1 MTLSFTGD
9 GADPLVLGDAPFWP
23 VDYLAEPDAWVG
35 HIPFAFWIVA
45 ALRPR
50 LLVELGTHSGNS
62 YCAFAQA
69 VDRLGLD
76 TACFAVDTWRG
87 DAHAGHYGEEVF
99 EALSRYHDDRYRA
112 FSRLVRSTFDDA
124 VQHFPDAGVDL
135 LHVDGY
141 HTYEAVAGDF
151 QTWAPKLSP
160 RAVVLF
166 HDINVRE
173 KEFGVWRLWEEV
185 RLRHPHFEFLHA
197 HGLGVLGVGSD
208 LPAAVTALW
217 SDTRDASRV
226 ARIRG
231 AFARLGGSVV
241 EGMALHRLGQEL
253 AARDELIRRG
263 AEERASIETAARAR
277 EQAHAAEVAEH
288 RHLISGLQHEIVRLG
303 QLREGLQEQLLR
315 VERER
320 TGASAEAETL
330 RESLQEQLHRVE
342 HDRAEV
348 ETLRASLAALHG
360 STSVRVTR
368 PLRQAGELC
377 RTGLA
382 WVRRGARSR

>member
-1 MTLSFTGD
+1 MILSLTGD
-9 GADPLVLGDAPFWP
+9 PADPFVLGDAPIWP

-69 VDRLGLD
+69 VQRLGLD

-87 DAHAGHYGEEVF
+87 DAHAGYYGEEVF
-99 EALSRYHDDRYRA
+99 QALSRYHDARYRA
-112 FSRLVRSTFDDA
+112 FSRLVRSTFDEA

-151 QTWAPKLSP
+151 QTWARKLSP

-173 KEFGVWRLWEEV
+173 REFGVWRLWEEL

-217 SDTRDASRV
+217 SDTRDAMRV
-226 ARIRG
+226 ARIRD

-241 EGMALHRLGQEL
+241 ERMELHRLGQEL
-253 AARDELIRRG
+253 VARDDLIRREADRLGQEVAARDELIRRG
-263 AEERASIETAARAR
+263 AEERASIETAAQAR
-277 EQAHAAEVAEH
+277 EQAQAAETAEH
-288 RHLISGLQHEIVRLG
+288 GRLISGLQHEIVRLG
-303 QLREGLQEQLLR
+303 QLREGLQEQLHR

-320 TGASAEAETL
+320 TEAETL
-330 RESLQEQLHRVE
+330 R
-342 HDRAEV
+342 
-348 ETLRASLAALHG
+348 AALTALLG
-360 STSVRVTR
+360 SRSVRVTR
-368 PLRQAGELC
+368 PFRQAGDWC
-377 RTGLA
+377 RTALA
-382 WVRRGARSR
+382 WVRGGARSR